1 MDIGLRNV
9 MLGNPG
15 KDIGHVLEN
24 ILYLELIRRGY
35 DVYLGKVDDVE
46 VDFVVKD
53 EKGTKY
59 IQVAASVRD
68 ENTLARELRPLQKIS
83 DHYPKSIMTLDR
95 DPVADYEGIRR
106 INALDYLVHK
116 TEI

>member
-1 MDIGLRNV
+1 MDIG
-9 MLGNPG
+9 
-15 KDIGHVLEN
+15 KA
-24 ILYLELIRRGY
+24 
-35 DVYLGKVDDVE
+35 DDVE

-53 EKGTKY
+53 ENGTKY

-83 DHYPKSIMTLDR
+83 DHYPKIIMTLDQ

-116 TEI
+116 IKI